1 MADAYMGNTELG
13 ATKAVLISALV
24 QRELAFNAILKN
36 TITDVSNFAV
46 PGVKQISF
54 PKLTSFSVTN
64 RTEGT
69 LGETTAL
76 TSSVDTM
83 SLDFNAFVSW
93 GIDSFTAKQNTIDA
107 QMESIKLAAAAQ
119 ARYVDT
125 QIITKLA
132 AVAASFIN
140 SGSDVDVTYANLLTM
155 RKALLKADAN
165 LADCVIIASP
175 AQEAVLM
182 GLSEF
187 KDAAAYGANAVVPN
201 GVIGKILGVPVYVHN
216 GLADKQLFFY
226 EKSGVAIGFQKQAEY
241 GEQSFLELGVGAK
254 KCAIDQYFG
263 LVGQQ
268 LALKGAASGK
278 SPLVVGL
285 ND

>member
-24 QRELAFNAILKN
+24 QRELAFNSILKN

-54 PKLTSFSVTN
+54 PKLTSFSVAN
-64 RTEGT
+64 RSEGV

-76 TSSVDTM
+76 TASVDTM
-83 SLDFNAFVSW
+83 SLDFNAYVSW
-93 GIDSFTAKQNTIDA
+93 GIDAFTAKQTTVDG
-107 QMESIKLAAAAQ
+107 QMAAINLAAAAQ

-155 RKALLKADAN
+155 RKALLKADAILGN
-165 LADCVIIASP
+165 CVIIASP

-201 GVIGKILGVPVYVHN
+201 GVIGKILGMPVYVHN
-216 GLADKQLFFY
+216 GLADKQLFMY

-268 LALKGAASGK
+268 LALKGAAAGK

>member
-1 MADAYMGNTELG
+1 MPDAYMGNTELG
-13 ATKAVLISALV
+13 ATKAILISALV

-54 PKLTSFSVTN
+54 PKLTSFSVAN

-76 TSSVDTM
+76 TASVDTM
-83 SLDFNAFVSW
+83 SLDFNAYVSW
-93 GIDSFTAKQNTIDA
+93 GIDAFTAKQGTIDS
-107 QMESIKLAAAAQ
+107 QMAAIKLAAAAQ

-132 AVAASFIN
+132 AVASSFIN

>member
-1 MADAYMGNTELG
+1 MSDEYMGNTELG

-93 GIDSFTAKQNTIDA
+93 GIDAFTAKQGTIDS
-107 QMESIKLAAAAQ
+107 QMAAIKLAAAAQ